1 VRKLFILR
9 GAMASGKSTFINKN
23 NLEDFT
29 LNPDKIRLM
38 YNSPEMT
45 IHYNEM
51 IPQFNNNKVWSLLLQ
66 ILEDRMRKG
75 ELTFIDAMHVY
86 AKDLS
91 IYKKLAEKYRYRL
104 YVIDFT
110 DIEYD
115 ELIKRNNERDIK
127 KWVPEESIKR
137 IYKALQKEKISK
149 AFTLIKPEEFNN
161 VINMTPRNVDS
172 YYKIHI
178 FGDLHGNFKPL
189 NEYFENYPIKDNE
202 LYIFTGDYFDRG
214 FENIDVFNF
223 IKNKLDKKNF
233 IFLTGNHED
242 RLYKYACDD
251 EYRLDYDLMKTL
263 EELEGKISKSEIRGL
278 VKGLSQIVNIEFKE
292 KHYIISH
299 GGIPYYPKKSLD
311 FYSTNSFIYGIDK
324 YDVDIDKIYND
335 FMSKQNKKVYQ
346 IHGHRN
352 HYGIDYNKYEYSYN
366 LDGDIENGG
375 YLRVLTLNDD
385 GSFNFNNYKNN
396 NYDPKLVEKENTYS
410 LIENLRR
417 NKYIFEKELE
427 DNVSSF
433 NFSKEAF
440 YNKVWNNITTQARGL
455 FIDTKNYLVIAR
467 SYNKFFNLDEREE
480 TKYENLKEKLNYPAY
495 FYLKYNGF
503 LGILSIY
510 NNEFVFGTK
519 SQISGDYSDYFRNI
533 FDKLFD
539 KEQQNSIKKRLIN
552 NNSSMIFEV
561 VDSVNDKHIIEYGE
575 DRLILLDEIY
585 NSINYSK
592 VNYDELKAF
601 ADKNKVEIKKLV
613 YVVNNVE
620 EFEDRFNEI
629 KQEDFRLNNCFVE
642 GFVVED
648 SSGFMFKYKTN
659 YYKKWKLLR
668 SKMENAI
675 KNNDYKTKG
684 TDKLEIEFIKY
695 LENKYKD
702 KEIDI
707 NSINII
713 DERNEFEKLK
723 QSED

>member
-1 VRKLFILR
+1 
-9 GAMASGKSTFINKN
+9 MASGKSTFINNN

-45 IHYNEM
+45 INYNEM
-51 IPQFNNNKVWSLLLQ
+51 IPQFNNNKVWNLLFQ

-86 AKDLS
+86 AEDLS

-115 ELIKRNNERDIK
+115 ELIKRNNEREIK

-137 IYKALQKEKISK
+137 VYRALKREKISK
-149 AFTLIKPEEFNN
+149 AFTLIKPEEFNK

-172 YYKIHI
+172 YYKIHV
-178 FGDLHGNFKPL
+178 FGDLHGNLKPL
-189 NEYFENYPIKDNE
+189 NEYFDNYPIMDNE

-214 FENIDVFNF
+214 FENIEVFNF
-223 IKNKLDKKNF
+223 IKDKLDKKNF

-278 VKGLSQIVNIEFKE
+278 VKGLSQISNIEFKG

-299 GGIPYYPKKSLD
+299 GGIPYYPEKSLD

-335 FMSKQNKKVYQ
+335 FMSNQDKKIYQ

-352 HYGIDYNKYEYSYN
+352 YYGIDYNKYEYSYN
-366 LDGDIENGG
+366 LDGNIENGG

-385 GSFNFNNYKNN
+385 GSVSFNNYKNN

-410 LIENLRR
+410 LIENLKK
-417 NKYIFEKELE
+417 NKYIFEKKLE
-427 DNVSSF
+427 DNISSF

-519 SQISGDYSDYFRNI
+519 SQISGDFSDYFKNI
-533 FDKLFD
+533 FHKLFD
-539 KEQQNSIKKRLIN
+539 KKQQNSIKERLIN

-561 VDSVNDKHIIEYGE
+561 VDSINDKHIIEYEE

-592 VNYDELKAF
+592 VNYDELKVF
-601 ADKNKVEIKKLV
+601 ADKNKIEIKELV

-648 SSGFMFKYKTN
+648 SSGFMFKYKTD

-684 TDKLEIEFIKY
+684 TDKLEVEFIKY

-702 KEIDI
+702 KEINI

-723 QSED
+723 QPKD